1 MKRTRNSQTKP
12 ARDAGERPAS
22 RRRSIRFLI
31 LFPVYVLAGF
41 AVLLAPF
48 AQPAVAGVTWF
59 VTEASAL
66 LIRLF
71 GGYASASGDL
81 LVGSSSAHVIRVAN
95 GCNGLHVGVL
105 LWAAIAA
112 FPAPLAK
119 KAKGFA
125 LSTAALYATNL
136 VRVVSLFYLEPHG
149 GAWFDLV
156 HLYLWESLI
165 VLGAFTVFWLW
176 ARSAYPAVSE
186 ARRSNG

>member
-1 MKRTRNSQTKP
+1 M
-12 ARDAGERPAS
+12 
-22 RRRSIRFLI
+22 
-31 LFPVYVLAGF
+31 
-41 AVLLAPF
+41 LAPF
-48 AQPAVAGVTWF
+48 ARPAVAGVTTL
-59 VTEASAL
+59 VVESSAF

-71 GGYASASGDL
+71 GGYASANGDL

-125 LSTAALYATNL
+125 LTTAALYATNL

-149 GAWFDLV
+149 GTWFDLA

-165 VLGAFTVFWLW
+165 VIGAFTVFWLW
-176 ARSAYPAVSE
+176 ARGAYPAVSE
-186 ARRSNG
+186 ARRLNG